1 MIIEK
6 AEEVLEKHELC
17 NHCLGRLFA
26 KLGKGTNE
34 DRGKAIR
41 FVLNMERSARGLA
54 PIDEPEECELC
65 ENVFER
71 IPYLVERMIEISKGI
86 EFDTFLVGSR
96 FPEETREKEHSLWEE
111 FGIETAEPINREF
124 NRELG
129 KAFGRATGKETSK
142 NPDVVFIVEPYSG
155 GVELQINPVYVYG
168 RYRKLVRGIPQTPL
182 PDFED
187 SVASII
193 CRPFSRAFK
202 GKCVFKG
209 AGREDVDVRT
219 LGNGRPF
226 IVEVKR
232 PKRRKVG
239 LEKIAEEINSS
250 GKVEVLNL
258 RFVSSGEAEE
268 VLTKNHRKE
277 YLALV
282 LVEEGVTP
290 EEAENVA
297 RKLRGLEIHQRT
309 PWRVRKARADKVRV
323 RKVYEAEAK
332 WLDEKHFELHLVTDG
347 GLYIK
352 ELISGDKGRTRP
364 SVTDLLGKK
373 AWCERLDVLNI
384 LDERPRF
391 QNVE

>member
-6 AEEVLEKHELC
+6 AGDVLERHNLC

-34 DRGKAIR
+34 ERGKAIR
-41 FVLNMERSARGLA
+41 FVLNMERSARGLP
-54 PIDEPEECELC
+54 PIGEPERCELC
-65 ENVFER
+65 GNVFEK
-71 IPYLVERMIEISKGI
+71 IPELVERMRDASKGI
-86 EFDTFLVGSR
+86 EFETFLVGSR
-96 FPEETREKEHSLWEE
+96 FPEEIKEIEETLWRE

-129 KAFGRATGKETSK
+129 KTFGLATGKDTSR

-155 GVELQINPVYVYG
+155 EVELQINPVYVYG

-193 CRPFSRAFK
+193 CRAFSKAFE

-209 AGREDVDVRT
+209 AGREDVDVRM

-226 IVEVKR
+226 IVEIKR
-232 PKRRKVG
+232 PKRRKVN

-250 GKVEVLNL
+250 GKVEVLNF
-258 RFVSSGEAEE
+258 RFVSSKEAEE

-277 YLALV
+277 YLAMV

-290 EEAENVA
+290 EEAEEIA
-297 RKLRGLEIHQRT
+297 RKLTGLEIHQRT
-309 PWRVRKARADKVRV
+309 PWRVRKARADRVRV
-323 RKVYEAEAK
+323 KKVYEAKAK
-332 WLDEKHFELHLVTDG
+332 WVDKKHFELRLITDG

-352 ELISGDKGRTRP
+352 ELISGDKGRTKP
-364 SVTDLLGKK
+364 SVTDLLGKPS
-373 AWCERLDVLNI
+373 WCERLDVLNI
-384 LDERPRF
+384 LDE
-391 QNVE
+391 

>member
-1 MIIEK
+1 MIVK
-6 AEEVLEKHELC
+6 TAEGVLEKHALC

-26 KLGKGTNE
+26 KLGRGTNE
-34 DRGKAIR
+34 ERGRAVR
-41 FVLNMERSARGLA
+41 FVLNMERSARGL
-54 PIDEPEECELC
+54 PLIHEPEKCALC
-65 ENVFER
+65 GDIFES
-71 IPYLVERMIEISKGI
+71 IPEFVEKMKEASAGI
-86 EFDTFLVGSR
+86 KFDTFLVGSR
-96 FPEETREKEHSLWEE
+96 FPPEIREKEEAIWKE

-129 KAFGRATGKETSK
+129 KAFGLAVGKDTAK

-155 GVELQINPVYVYG
+155 EIELQINPLYVYG

-193 CRPFSRAFK
+193 CRSFSKASG

-209 AGREDVDVRT
+209 AGREDIDVRM

-226 IVEVKR
+226 IVEIKR
-232 PKRRKVG
+232 PKKRR
-239 LEKIAEEINSS
+239 LNLNAIAEEIDAS
-250 GKVEVLNL
+250 GKVEVLDL
-258 RFVSSGEAEE
+258 RFVSPKEAERI
-268 VLTKNHRKE
+268 LTKNHRKE

-282 LVEEGVTP
+282 FVEDGVTP
-290 EEAENVA
+290 EEAKEVA
-297 RKLRGLEIHQRT
+297 RKLTGIEIHQRT

-323 RKVYEAEAK
+323 RKVHLAEAR
-332 WLDEKHFELHLVTDG
+332 WLDETHFELRLITDG

-352 ELISGDKGRTRP
+352 ELISGDRGRTKP
-364 SVTDLLGKK
+364 SVSDLLGKP

-384 LDERPRF
+384 LDD
-391 QNVE
+391 